1 MPVIIQEA
9 DATLTPVRAA
19 VHQREL
25 ATAERMKRMNDPE
38 GLTRSA
44 EIRCN

>member
-19 VHQREL
+19 IHQREF
-25 ATAERMKRMNDPE
+25 TPAERMKRMCDPE

-44 EIRCN
+44 EVRCN